1 MNISYNWLRQYLPID
16 LSAHEAAELLT
27 HSGLEVE
34 HVVPFSS
41 VEGGLEG
48 IVIGEVLTREKHP
61 DADRLSV
68 CTVNVGGAEPLHIVC
83 GAPNVA
89 TGQKVVVATVGAKL
103 YPSEGEPFE
112 IKKSKIRGQASEGM
126 ICAEDEI
133 GLGQSHDGIMVLP
146 ADAKVGTA
154 AADFFKVE
162 NDEVLEIGLTPNR
175 ADAMSHIGVA
185 RDLRAVAR
193 SSKGGFENL
202 ELQWPDVSAY
212 SQQCESPITIEV
224 KDTEAAPRYV
234 GVYIEGVKV
243 GPSPQWLQD
252 RLKAIGSRPIN
263 NVVDVTNFV
272 LHELGQPLHAFD
284 ADRIG
289 GKKVVVRT
297 AKSAEMFTTLDEVE
311 RTMQAEDLLI
321 CDADKGMCIAG
332 VFGGANSGVT
342 EQTVNVFLE
351 SAYFNPVT
359 IRKTAKRQGLSTDAS
374 FRFERGIDPEITV
387 YAAKRAALLIQQVAG
402 GKTSDITDIYPNPIP
417 HFKVEV
423 KFANIDRL
431 IGQAIPQDS
440 VVSILE
446 DLGIFIEKRNA
457 EGLRLSVPNFK
468 TDVTREA
475 DIIEEVLRVYGYDR
489 VEGSGQLRVP
499 LTDSPEKDREMLR
512 NMVAD
517 MFTAQ
522 GFNEIMNNSLTRS
535 SYIEKHL
542 SAEAERSVII
552 LNPLSTDLNSM
563 RQTLLFGGLE
573 SVSRNIRH
581 QHPDVRFYEFGNLY
595 FSEKNKE
602 WPYSERQSLGIF
614 LSGRF
619 QPERWNAVKGDVSYH
634 HIHAT
639 VRQLLQR
646 MNIQAKL
653 TDLPTENSVFAYGM
667 AFSLEDKVLARFGS
681 VRKDILAT
689 FDIDQEVFFADV
701 NWDAVLA
708 ASAINKLTV
717 TDLPKFPSVRRDLAL
732 LVDRTVKYVRIK
744 ELAHQTERKLLREV
758 DLFDVYEG
766 KGIPEGKRSYAVSFI
781 LRDDTATLQ
790 DKSIEKTMERLVG
803 RFKQELGAELRG

>member
-1 MNISYNWLRQYLPID
+1 MNISYNWLRQYLSID
-16 LSAHEAAELLT
+16 LSATEAADLLT

-48 IVIGEVLTREKHP
+48 IVIGEVLTKEKHP
-61 DADRLSV
+61 DADRLRV
-68 CTVNVGGAEPLHIVC
+68 TTVNVGGAEPLHIVC

-89 TGQKVVVATVGAKL
+89 AGQKVVVATVGAKL

-112 IKKSKIRGQASEGM
+112 IRKSKIRGQLSEGM

-146 ADAKVGTA
+146 ADAKVGMP
-154 AADFFKVE
+154 AADFFKLE

-185 RDLRAVAR
+185 RDLRAVAKAAGH
-193 SSKGGFENL
+193 SAP
-202 ELQWPDVSAY
+202 ELQWPDVADLSN
-212 SQQCESPITIEV
+212 QTENPISIEV

-234 GVYIEGVKV
+234 GIYIEGVRV

-297 AKSAEMFTTLDEVE
+297 ARSEEKFTTLDEVE
-311 RTMQAEDLLI
+311 RTMHTDDLMI
-321 CDADKGMCIAG
+321 CDAEKGMCIAG
-332 VFGGANSGVT
+332 VFGGVHSGVT

-351 SAYFNPVT
+351 SAYFNPVS
-359 IRKTAKRQGLSTDAS
+359 IRKTAKRHGLSTDAS

-402 GKTSDITDIYPNPIP
+402 GKTSAITDLYPNPIP

-423 KFANIDRL
+423 KFADIDRL
-431 IGQAIPQDS
+431 IGQAIPQDT

-446 DLGIFIEKRNA
+446 DLGIFIEKRND
-457 EGLRLSVPNFK
+457 EGLRLSVPTFK

-489 VEGSGQLRVP
+489 VKGSGQLRVP
-499 LTDSPEKDREMLR
+499 LTDSPEKDAEMLR

-517 MFTAQ
+517 MLTAQ
-522 GFNEIMNNSLTRS
+522 GFNEIMNNSLTRC
-535 SYIEKHL
+535 SYMEKHL
-542 SAEAERSVII
+542 ATQAAQSVII
-552 LNPLSTDLNSM
+552 LNPLSTDLNAM
-563 RQTLLFGGLE
+563 RQSLLFGGLE

-581 QHPDVRFYEFGNLY
+581 QHPDVRFYEFGSLY
-595 FSEKNKE
+595 FSEKNAE
-602 WPYSERQSLGIF
+602 WPYREQQSLGIF

-619 QPERWNAVKGDVSYH
+619 QPERWNAVRGDVSFH
-634 HIHAT
+634 HLHAT

-646 MNIQAKL
+646 MNIQAQL
-653 TDLPTENSVFAYGM
+653 TDMPAENSVFAYGM
-667 AFSLEDKVLARFGS
+667 AFTLKNKVLAQFGS

-689 FDIDQEVFFADV
+689 FDIGQEVFFADV
-701 NWDAVLA
+701 DWDAVLA
-708 ASAINKLTV
+708 ASAINRLTV

-732 LVDRTVKYVRIK
+732 LVDRTVKYARIE

-781 LRDDTATLQ
+781 LRDDEATLQ
-790 DKSIEKTMERLVG
+790 DKTIEKTMERLVG
-803 RFKQELGAELRG
+803 RFEKELGAELRG